1 MLNSPALFTIGYSGY
16 HQDQNRFVSDL
27 KTCGIDVVAD
37 VRTSPY
43 SRYAAEFNKDTLND
57 FLRKNGLLYMFMG
70 AQLGAR
76 PSNNACYKN
85 GAVDYDSILISSDF
99 LKGLDR
105 LQDGISKGYRIALM
119 CAEKD
124 PICCHRNILVAH
136 ALAKRGVRVGHF
148 VQLVSDEP
156 AVIENSDDTESRLL
170 EECDMDQLIQ
180 GDLFMS
186 DEDRIEAAYRARFKE
201 IAYREEN
208 DNGKQ

>member
-1 MLNSPALFTIGYSGY
+1 MLNTPALFTIGYSGY

-43 SRYAAEFNKDTLND
+43 SRYAEEFNRENLKA
-57 FLRKNGLLYMFMG
+57 FLQKNNILYMFMG
-70 AQLGAR
+70 LELGAR
-76 PSNNACYKN
+76 PSNHACYKD
-85 GAVDYDSILISSDF
+85 GAVNYDLIMNSNDF
-99 LKGLDR
+99 IHGLDR
-105 LQDGISKGYRIALM
+105 LQTGIGKGYRIALM

-136 ALAKRGVRVGHF
+136 ALTKRGVNVGHLI
-148 VQLVSDEP
+148 QLVANEP
-156 AVIENSDDTESRLL
+156 AVVETSADAESRLL
-170 EECDMDQLIQ
+170 EECDMDQLSQ

-208 DNGKQ
+208 GNERQ

>member
-27 KTCGIDVVAD
+27 KTCGINVVAD

-76 PSNNACYKN
+76 PSNYACYKN
-85 GAVDYDSILISSDF
+85 GAVDYDSILTSFDF

-136 ALAKRGVRVGHF
+136 ALAKRGVSVGHF
-148 VQLVSDEP
+148 IQLVSNEP

-170 EECDMDQLIQ
+170 EECDMDQLSQ

-186 DEDRIEAAYRARFKE
+186 DEDRIEAAYRTRFKE

-208 DNGKQ
+208 DNGNQ

>member
-1 MLNSPALFTIGYSGY
+1 MADSPTIFTIGYSGY

-27 KTCGIDVVAD
+27 KTSGVNVIAD

-43 SRYAAEFNKDTLND
+43 SRYAAEFNKDTLNS
-57 FLRKNGLLYMFMG
+57 FLRKNGMLYLFMG

-85 GAVDYDSILISSDF
+85 GAVDYDSILTSAEF
-99 LKGLDR
+99 MKGLDR

-136 ALAKRGVRVGHF
+136 ALAKRGVSVGHF
-148 VQLVSDEP
+148 IQLVSNEP
-156 AVIENSDDTESRLL
+156 AVVENSDDTESRLL
-170 EECDMDQLIQ
+170 EECNMDQLSQ

-186 DEDRIEAAYRARFKE
+186 NEDRIEAAYRSRFKE

-208 DNGKQ
+208 DNGNQ